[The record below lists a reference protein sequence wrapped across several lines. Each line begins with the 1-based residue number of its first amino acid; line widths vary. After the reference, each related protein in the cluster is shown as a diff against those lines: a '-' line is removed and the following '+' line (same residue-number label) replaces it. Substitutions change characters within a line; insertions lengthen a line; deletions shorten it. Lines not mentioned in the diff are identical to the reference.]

1 MKILVTG
8 GAGFLGSFLCE
19 SLLRLEHQVI
29 CLDNFYTGNVQNINH
44 LNSFENFQV
53 INHDV
58 TEKISLEVDGIFNLA
73 CPASPIQYQKNPVFT
88 IRTNVLGTLN
98 MLDLAT
104 QTGARFLQ
112 ASTSEIYGDPE
123 ISPQS
128 ENYWGNVNP
137 IGVRACY
144 DEGKRVSE
152 TLATDYHRQF
162 NTDIRIARIFNTF
175 GPRMDVNDGRVIS
188 NFIVQA
194 LKNEDLTV
202 YGDGLQTRSFCY
214 VTDLI
219 EGLIALFLS
228 SSLNEPINLGKP
240 EPITMKTLAENIIK
254 KTKSN
259 SKIIHLSMP
268 EDDPKLREPDITK
281 ATKLLNWAPK
291 VSTEQGLNQTID
303 YFKTVLATEGQP

>member
-58 TEKISLEVDGIFNLA
+58 TEKINLEVDGIFNLA

-254 KTKSN
+254 ITKSN
-259 SKIIHLSMP
+259 SKIIYLSMP

>member
-19 SLLRLEHQVI
+19 SLLRLKHQVI

-219 EGLIALFLS
+219 EGLITLFLS

-240 EPITMKTLAENIIK
+240 EPITMKSLAENIIK
-254 KTKSN
+254 ITKSN
-259 SKIIHLSMP
+259 SKIIYLPMP

-291 VSTEQGLNQTID
+291 VSTEKGLNQTID

>member
-1 MKILVTG
+1 
-8 GAGFLGSFLCE
+8 
-19 SLLRLEHQVI
+19 
-29 CLDNFYTGNVQNINH
+29 
-44 LNSFENFQV
+44 
-53 INHDV
+53 
-58 TEKISLEVDGIFNLA
+58 
-73 CPASPIQYQKNPVFT
+73 
-88 IRTNVLGTLN
+88 
-98 MLDLAT
+98 MLDLAS

-112 ASTSEIYGDPE
+112 ASTSEIYGDLE

-162 NTDIRIARIFNTF
+162 NTDIRIARIFNTY
-175 GPRMDVNDGRVIS
+175 GPRMNVNDGRVIS
-188 NFIVQA
+188 NFIVKA

-228 SSLNEPINLGKP
+228 S
-240 EPITMKTLAENIIK
+240 
-254 KTKSN
+254 
-259 SKIIHLSMP
+259 
-268 EDDPKLREPDITK
+268 
-281 ATKLLNWAPK
+281 LLN
-291 VSTEQGLNQTID
+291 
-303 YFKTVLATEGQP
+303 

>member
-1 MKILVTG
+1 
-8 GAGFLGSFLCE
+8 
-19 SLLRLEHQVI
+19 
-29 CLDNFYTGNVQNINH
+29 LDNFYTGNIQKINH
-44 LNSFENFQV
+44 LKSFENFQV

-58 TEKISLEVDGIFNLA
+58 TEKISLKVDGIFNLA
-73 CPASPIQYQKNPVFT
+73 CPASPIQYQKNPVLT

-202 YGDGLQTRSFCY
+202 YGDGIQTRSFCY

-219 EGLIALFLS
+219 EGLIKLFLS

-240 EPITMKTLAENIIK
+240 EPITMKALAENIIRI
-254 KTKSN
+254 TKSN
-259 SKIIHLSMP
+259 SKIIYLPIP

-281 ATKLLNWAPK
+281 AIKLLNWAPK
-291 VSTEQGLNQTID
+291 VSTEKGLNQTID
-303 YFKTVLATEGQP
+303 YFKTVLAAQG

>member
-19 SLLRLEHQVI
+19 SLLRLEHQVT

-44 LNSFENFQV
+44 LNNFENFQV

-254 KTKSN
+254 ITKSN
-259 SKIIHLSMP
+259 SKIIYLSMP

>member
-1 MKILVTG
+1 MRILVTG

-104 QTGARFLQ
+104 QTRARFLQ

-152 TLATDYHRQF
+152 PLATDYHRQF

-194 LKNEDLTV
+194 LKSEDLTV

-228 SSLNEPINLGKP
+228 SSLYKPINLGKP
-240 EPITMKTLAENIIK
+240 KPITMKTLAENIIK
-254 KTKSN
+254 ITKSN
-259 SKIIHLSMP
+259 SKIIYLPMP

-303 YFKTVLATEGQP
+303 YFKTVLATEGQH

>member
-254 KTKSN
+254 ITKSN
-259 SKIIHLSMP
+259 SKIIYLPMP
-268 EDDPKLREPDITK
+268 EDDPKLREPDISK

>member
-8 GAGFLGSFLCE
+8 GAGFLGSHLCE
-19 SLLRLEHQVI
+19 KLLELKHEVI
-29 CLDNFYTGNVQNINH
+29 CVDNFYTGSSTNISH
-44 LNSFENFQV
+44 LEDYDNFEV
-53 INHDV
+53 IRHDI
-58 TEKISLEVDGIFNLA
+58 TFPLYLEVEGIFNLA

-98 MLDLAT
+98 MLELAT

-123 ISPQS
+123 VSPQS

-202 YGDGLQTRSFCY
+202 HGDGIQTRSFCY

-219 EGLIALFLS
+219 EGLIKLFLN
-228 SSLNEPINLGKP
+228 SSLNEPVNLGKP
-240 EPITMKTLAENIIK
+240 EPITMKALAENIIK
-254 KTKSN
+254 ITRSN
-259 SKIIHLSMP
+259 SKIIYLQMP
-268 EDDPKLREPDITK
+268 EDDPRVREPNITK
-281 ATKLLNWAPK
+281 AIKLLNWAPK
-291 VSTEQGLNQTID
+291 VSTEKGLNQTID
-303 YFKTVLATEGQP
+303 YFKTVLAAQG

>member
-1 MKILVTG
+1 MKIVVTG

-19 SLLRLEHQVI
+19 SLLSLEHQVI
-29 CLDNFYTGNVQNINH
+29 CLDNFYTGNIQNINH
-44 LNSFENFQV
+44 LKSFENFQV

-58 TEKISLEVDGIFNLA
+58 TEKISLKVDGIFNLA
-73 CPASPIQYQKNPVFT
+73 CPASPIHYQKNPVFT

-162 NTDIRIARIFNTF
+162 DTDIRIARIFNTF

-202 YGDGLQTRSFCY
+202 YGDGIQTRSFC
-214 VTDLI
+214 
-219 EGLIALFLS
+219 
-228 SSLNEPINLGKP
+228 
-240 EPITMKTLAENIIK
+240 
-254 KTKSN
+254 
-259 SKIIHLSMP
+259 
-268 EDDPKLREPDITK
+268 
-281 ATKLLNWAPK
+281 
-291 VSTEQGLNQTID
+291 
-303 YFKTVLATEGQP
+303 

>member
-29 CLDNFYTGNVQNINH
+29 CLDNFYTGNVKNIYH

-219 EGLIALFLS
+219 EGLITLFLS

-254 KTKSN
+254 ITKSN
-259 SKIIHLSMP
+259 SKIIYLPMP

-291 VSTEQGLNQTID
+291 VSMEKGLNQTID
-303 YFKTVLATEGQP
+303 YL

>member
-1 MKILVTG
+1 
-8 GAGFLGSFLCE
+8 
-19 SLLRLEHQVI
+19 
-29 CLDNFYTGNVQNINH
+29 
-44 LNSFENFQV
+44 
-53 INHDV
+53 
-58 TEKISLEVDGIFNLA
+58 
-73 CPASPIQYQKNPVFT
+73 
-88 IRTNVLGTLN
+88 
-98 MLDLAT
+98 
-104 QTGARFLQ
+104 
-112 ASTSEIYGDPE
+112 
-123 ISPQS
+123 
-128 ENYWGNVNP
+128 
-137 IGVRACY
+137 
-144 DEGKRVSE
+144 
-152 TLATDYHRQF
+152 
-162 NTDIRIARIFNTF
+162 
-175 GPRMDVNDGRVIS
+175 MDVNDGRVIS

-254 KTKSN
+254 ITKSN
-259 SKIIHLSMP
+259 SKIIYLSMP

>member
-73 CPASPIQYQKNPVFT
+73 CPASPIQYQKNPVLT

-98 MLDLAT
+98 LLDLAT

-202 YGDGLQTRSFCY
+202 YGDGLQIRSFCY

-219 EGLIALFLS
+219 EGLITLFLS
-228 SSLNEPINLGKP
+228 SSLHEPINLGKP

-254 KTKSN
+254 ITKSN
-259 SKIIHLSMP
+259 SKIIYLPMP

-281 ATKLLNWAPK
+281 AIKLLNWAPK
-291 VSTEQGLNQTID
+291 ISTEKGLNQTID

>member
-29 CLDNFYTGNVQNINH
+29 CLDNIYTGNVQNINH

-73 CPASPIQYQKNPVFT
+73 CPASPIQYQKNPVLT

-98 MLDLAT
+98 LLDLAT

-202 YGDGLQTRSFCY
+202 YGDGLQIRSFCY

-219 EGLIALFLS
+219 EGLITLFLS
-228 SSLNEPINLGKP
+228 SSLHEPINLGKP

-254 KTKSN
+254 ITKSN
-259 SKIIHLSMP
+259 SKIIYLPMP

-281 ATKLLNWAPK
+281 AIKLLNWAPK
-291 VSTEQGLNQTID
+291 ISTEKGLNQTID

>member
-254 KTKSN
+254 ITKSN
-259 SKIIHLSMP
+259 SKIIYLSMP

>member
-1 MKILVTG
+1 MRILVTG

-19 SLLRLEHQVI
+19 SLLRLKHQVI

-53 INHDV
+53 INHDI

-219 EGLIALFLS
+219 EGLITLFLS

-254 KTKSN
+254 ITKSN
-259 SKIIHLSMP
+259 SKIIYLPMP

-291 VSTEQGLNQTID
+291 VSMEKGLNQTID

>member
-29 CLDNFYTGNVQNINH
+29 CLDNFYTGNVKNIYH

-219 EGLIALFLS
+219 EGLITLFLS

-254 KTKSN
+254 ITKSN
-259 SKIIHLSMP
+259 SKIIYLPMP

-291 VSTEQGLNQTID
+291 VSTEKGLNQTID

>member
-194 LKNEDLTV
+194 LKNDNLTV

-254 KTKSN
+254 ITKSN
-259 SKIIHLSMP
+259 SKIIYLSMP